1 MPTHN
6 PPNPDVDGCFEITLA
21 RGLTPYMGRL
31 QIQEA
36 VSQYRRMI
44 SRLGPRKRVELAA
57 ALQWEFRRRR
67 SRVEHDEGSLHTLQ
81 HQYNQVR
88 DLVTPIYRLPAEVL
102 TEIFT
107 IDFAHDQS
115 PGRLMLVCRDWCLV
129 VEGISVC
136 QSLKLGT
143 WTAPDRVERFLQR
156 LWWLNIVIDTEK
168 DAERREGDGE
178 AYTALA
184 LVVANA
190 SRWRKL
196 TIDSLP
202 HGSPVPSSMGFPP
215 ISELK
220 YLKVTSQAEPS
231 PLLDRI
237 LENIGIAAVGS
248 LSVMET
254 TSYHTIR
261 HLLQPTYIRLF
272 HFLTTIKAHF
282 RTTPDSVDLLP
293 HISRVEVLDLT
304 NISLLNYADDV
315 DLPLTHSLHHL
326 RLKAVS
332 IQWMGGRRFPQ
343 LQSCSIYSP
352 PSHPPLLSDV
362 YFPICYELEFRNM
375 EVAWQ
380 FQAPV
385 IHSMTMKSNGWTPVR
400 GSKQVILLCRAGLGI
415 HLRPRVLHLSVL
427 CDEGVLLSALRLLP
441 ALNELHLDIT
451 RPCVLGRRFF
461 MALLAKT
468 MYDPKGNVDRK
479 WGSSLKPANIR
490 EPRICASLRRLE
502 LKYERWF
509 RRTDQLDILPPLMAI
524 GWSRRETATPLEY
537 FSLCF
542 QGSDTQWKVLKVP
555 EDIYDLNIAALEIP
569 RLELFQEFPSFFGSC
584 VTATA
589 TSVLNLKHDMP
600 HLKHGMPHLKGGMPD
615 HLHQTLPLF
624 ESYFRQL
631 SVLSIYHEYETTP
644 TFDIL
649 PNFFQLVEL
658 QLFSVNIPSYS
669 VNAGLPLF
677 QTLLRLSLR
686 SMTVTWMDGCV
697 FTRLKR
703 LHLET
708 VSIDEP
714 FSVSLPV
721 CTHIKYNKGVDYLL
735 QSMFHVPTLTELDR
749 RENLFDGL
757 SWKSNRVKGT
767 LGLLPTRT
775 LLLEDCFLIRPEC
788 FIAEITSIVE
798 LEVLM
803 ISDIHLEPIMA
814 LLTALGRTIAEIG
827 VFTSRSADVTL
838 DRNAYGG
845 DAGTFSTGPRSL
857 ICPNLTQLA
866 LRIWEAGASEKEQIS
881 WQCEQ
886 MMDARRSAGQELECC
901 CIWWGEDKTPSLVLG
916 TSRDSVVVDGKFCQ
930 DHVGKLNGGL

>member
-1 MPTHN
+1 MPAHN
-6 PPNPDVDGCFEITLA
+6 PPNPDVDGCFEVTLA
-21 RGLTPYMGRL
+21 RSLTRSKERL
-31 QIQEA
+31 QIQQA
-36 VSQYRRMI
+36 VSQHSWTL
-44 SRLGPRKRVELAA
+44 SRLFPTQRVELAA
-57 ALQWEFRRRR
+57 ALRWEFRRRR

-81 HQYNQVR
+81 HQYKQVQ
-88 DLVTPIYRLPAEVL
+88 DLVTPIYRLPDEVL

-115 PGRLMLVCRDWCLV
+115 PVRLMLVCRDWCLV
-129 VEGISVC
+129 VEGISIW

-156 LWWLNIVIDTEK
+156 VWWLNIVIDTEE

-184 LVVANA
+184 LVVASA

-202 HGSPVPSSMGFPP
+202 HGSPVPGSVGFPP

-220 YLKVTSQAEPS
+220 YLRVTSQAKSS
-231 PLLDRI
+231 PLLNRI
-237 LENIGIAAVGS
+237 LGNIGIAAVGS
-248 LSVMET
+248 LSVIET
-254 TSYHTIR
+254 TSYHTIQ
-261 HLLQPTYIRLF
+261 HLLQPAYIQLF

-293 HISRVEVLDLT
+293 HISRIEVLDLT
-304 NISLLNYADDV
+304 KISLPTYADDV

-352 PSHPPLLSDV
+352 ASFPPLLSDV
-362 YFPICYELEFRNM
+362 YFPICHELEFGCRNM
-375 EVAWQ
+375 EVARQ
-380 FQAPV
+380 FQAPA
-385 IHSMTMKSNGWTPVR
+385 IHSMTMKSNEWSLVR

-415 HLRPRVLHLSVL
+415 HWQPRVLHLSVL
-427 CDEGVLLSALRLLP
+427 CDEGVLLSALGLLP
-441 ALNELHLDIT
+441 ALNELHLDIA

-461 MALLAKT
+461 MALLAKA
-468 MYDPKGNVDRK
+468 MYDPEGNVDRK
-479 WGSSLKPANIR
+479 WGSSLKPAKIR
-490 EPRICASLRRLE
+490 EPRICPSLRRLE

-509 RRTDQLDILPPLMAI
+509 RQTDQLEMVPPLMAI

-542 QGSDTQWKVLKVP
+542 QGSDAQWKVLKVP

-600 HLKHGMPHLKGGMPD
+600 HLKHGMPHPKGGMPD

-631 SVLSIYHEYETTP
+631 SVLSIYHAYETAP

-658 QLFSVNIPSYS
+658 QLFSVDIPSYS

-686 SMTVTWMDGCV
+686 SMAVTWMDGCV

-708 VSIDEP
+708 VSVDGP

-721 CTHIKYNKGVDYLL
+721 CTHIKFNMGVSFLS
-735 QSMFHVPTLTELDR
+735 QSIFHVPTLIELDR
-749 RENLFDGL
+749 LWNDF
-757 SWKSNRVKGT
+757 SWDSSGEQAT
-767 LGLLPTRT
+767 LGLLPTRM
-775 LLLEDCFLIRPEC
+775 LLLRDSFPFPPES
-788 FIAEITSIVE
+788 FIAEIASVVE

-803 ISDIHLEPIMA
+803 INHVRPGPIMA
-814 LLTALGRTIAEIG
+814 LLTALGRAIADSG
-827 VFTSRSADVTL
+827 VLATRPADVTL
-838 DRNAYGG
+838 DGNAYGG
-845 DAGTFSTGPRSL
+845 DAGTFSRGPRSL
-857 ICPNLTQLA
+857 ICPNLTQLGV
-866 LRIWEAGASEKEQIS
+866 RIWGDSASEKQKEQIS

-886 MMDARRSAGQELECC
+886 MMAARRSAGQELECC
-901 CIWWGEDKTPSLVLG
+901 YIWCGVEKTPSLVWG
-916 TSRDSVVVDGKFCQ
+916 TSRGGVVVEW
-930 DHVGKLNGGL
+930 